1 MLIHLTLPN
10 IYIGILSNGV
20 RKVSKMPRGDREN
33 DELRK
38 TSIEPGYLDNP
49 KGSALIVTGKTKVIC
64 TVMVEESLPPWID
77 EEEAD
82 HGWLTAK
89 YGMLP
94 GSGEERIRRERR
106 GAKGR
111 TKEIQRLIGRSLR
124 AGIDLEKVG
133 PRTLWID
140 CDVLQ
145 ADGGTRTASITGA
158 WVALKLAIKK
168 MMEDGDLEE
177 DPMTGQVAAT
187 SVGIVDG
194 EEKLD
199 LCYEDDF
206 NADVDMNVVMDG
218 EGNFIEIQATGE
230 EAVFSREQH
239 ENLLDLAEKGIDEL
253 LEIQKKTL
261 D

>member
-1 MLIHLTLPN
+1 M
-10 IYIGILSNGV
+10 S
-20 RKVSKMPRGDREN
+20 RENRAN

-38 TSIEPGYLDNP
+38 TAIRPDYLENP
-49 KGSALIVTGKTKVIC
+49 DGSALIETGKTKVIC
-64 TVMVEESLPPWID
+64 TVMIEESLPPWIE

-94 GSGEERIRRERR
+94 GSGEDRIRRERR

-124 AGIDLEKVG
+124 GGIDLGKVG
-133 PRTLWID
+133 PRTFWID

-158 WVALKLAIKK
+158 WVALKLTVDK
-168 MMEDGDLEE
+168 MLENGDLDE
-177 DPMTGQVAAT
+177 DPMKKQVAAT

-194 EEKLD
+194 EELLD

-206 NADVDMNVVMDG
+206 NADVDMNVVMDD
-218 EGNFIEIQATGE
+218 EDNFIEVQATGE

-239 ENLLDLAEKGIDEL
+239 DKLLDLAEKGIDEL
-253 LEIQKKTL
+253 LEAQREVFE
-261 D
+261 

>member
-1 MLIHLTLPN
+1 M
-10 IYIGILSNGV
+10 
-20 RKVSKMPRGDREN
+20 SKGNRAN
-33 DELRK
+33 DEIRE
-38 TSIEPGYLDNP
+38 TSINPGYLENP
-49 KGSALIVTGKTKVIC
+49 KGSALIETGKTKVIC

-77 EEEAD
+77 EEDAD

-94 GSGEERIRRERR
+94 GSGEDRIRRERR

-124 AGIDLEKVG
+124 AGIDLGKVG

-158 WVALKLAIKK
+158 WVALKVAVQK
-168 MMEDGDLEE
+168 MIDDGDLDE

-206 NADVDMNVVMDG
+206 NADVDMNVVMDDK
-218 EGNFIEIQATGE
+218 ENFIEIQATGE
-230 EAVFSREQH
+230 EAVFTREQH
-239 ENLLDLAEKGIDEL
+239 DRLLDLAVKGIKEL
-253 LEIQKKTL
+253 LDIQKSAL
-261 D
+261 ES

>member
-1 MLIHLTLPN
+1 M
-10 IYIGILSNGV
+10 S
-20 RKVSKMPRGDREN
+20 RENRAN
-33 DELRK
+33 DELRA
-38 TSIEPGYLDNP
+38 TSIKPDHLENP
-49 KGSALIVTGKTKVIC
+49 RGSALIETGKTKVIC

-124 AGIDLEKVG
+124 AGIDLSKIG

-158 WVALKLAIKK
+158 WVALKLTV
-168 MMEDGDLEE
+168 EDMLEKEQIDE
-177 DPMTGQVAAT
+177 DPMDRQVAAT
-187 SVGIVDG
+187 SVGVVED
-194 EEKLD
+194 EELLD
-199 LCYEDDF
+199 LCYEDDRD
-206 NADVDMNVVMDG
+206 ADVDMNVVMDDR
-218 EGNFIEIQATGE
+218 GNFIEVQATGE
-230 EAVFSREQH
+230 EAVFTRDQH
-239 ENLLDLAEKGIDEL
+239 DKLLDLAEKGIDEL
-253 LEIQKKTL
+253 TGIQKSL
-261 D
+261 FE

>member
-1 MLIHLTLPN
+1 M
-10 IYIGILSNGV
+10 S
-20 RKVSKMPRGDREN
+20 REN
-33 DELRK
+33 RAKNELRT
-38 TSIEPGYLDNP
+38 TSIEPHYLENP
-49 KGSALIVTGKTKVIC
+49 SGSALIETGKTKVIC
-64 TVMVEESLPPWID
+64 TVMIEESLPPWIENQD
-77 EEEAD
+77 VD

-124 AGIDLEKVG
+124 AGIDLNKVG

-158 WVALKLAIKK
+158 WVALKLTMDKMFEEGKIK
-168 MMEDGDLEE
+168 E
-177 DPMTGQVAAT
+177 DPMTRQVAAT
-187 SVGIVDG
+187 SVGVVED
-194 EEKLD
+194 EVLLD
-199 LCYEDDF
+199 LCFEDDH
-206 NADVDMNVVMDG
+206 NADVDMNVVMDD
-218 EGNFIEIQATGE
+218 EGNFIEVQATGE
-230 EAVFSREQH
+230 EAVFTRKQH
-239 ENLLDLAEKGIDEL
+239 DRLLDLAEKGINEL
-253 LEIQKKTL
+253 VEIQRDVL

>member
-1 MLIHLTLPN
+1 M
-10 IYIGILSNGV
+10 S
-20 RKVSKMPRGDREN
+20 REN
-33 DELRK
+33 RAKDELRT
-38 TSIEPGYLDNP
+38 TSIEPDHLENP
-49 KGSALIVTGKTKVIC
+49 DGSALIETGKTKVIC
-64 TVMVEESLPPWID
+64 TVMIEESLPPWIQNED
-77 EEEAD
+77 VE

-124 AGIDLEKVG
+124 AGIDLDKVG

-158 WVALKLAIKK
+158 WVALKLTMDK
-168 MMEDGDLEE
+168 MLEEGKIDE
-177 DPMTGQVAAT
+177 DPMTRQVAAT
-187 SVGIVDG
+187 SVGIVEN
-194 EEKLD
+194 EELLD
-199 LCYEDDF
+199 LCFEDDH
-206 NADVDMNVVMDG
+206 NADVDMNVIMDD
-218 EGNFIEIQATGE
+218 EGNFIEVQATGE
-230 EAVFSREQH
+230 EAVFSRKQH
-239 ENLLDLAEKGIDEL
+239 DRLLDLAEKGINEL
-253 LEIQKKTL
+253 IQIQRDSL

>member
-1 MLIHLTLPN
+1 M
-10 IYIGILSNGV
+10 S
-20 RKVSKMPRGDREN
+20 REN
-33 DELRK
+33 RANDQLRE
-38 TSIEPGYLDNP
+38 TTIEPGYLENP
-49 KGSALIVTGKTKVIC
+49 KGSALIETGKTKVIC
-64 TVMVEESLPPWID
+64 TVMVEESLPPWIN
-77 EEEAD
+77 EEDAD

-133 PRTLWID
+133 ARTLWID

-158 WVALKLAIKK
+158 WVALKLAIQK
-168 MMEDGDLEE
+168 MQKDGDIEE
-177 DPMTGQVAAT
+177 DPMKRQVAAT
-187 SVGIVDG
+187 SVGVVDG

-199 LCYEDDF
+199 LCYQDDY
-206 NADVDMNVVMDG
+206 NADVDMNVVMDH
-218 EGNFIEIQATGE
+218 EGNFIEVQATGE
-230 EAVFSREQH
+230 EAVFTREQH
-239 ENLLDLAEKGIDEL
+239 DNLLDLAEKGIQKL
-253 LEIQKKTL
+253 TKVQKKTL
-261 D
+261 E

>member
-1 MLIHLTLPN
+1 M
-10 IYIGILSNGV
+10 
-20 RKVSKMPRGDREN
+20 SKGNRAN
-33 DELRK
+33 DEIRE
-38 TSIEPGYLDNP
+38 TSIKPGYLENP
-49 KGSALIVTGKTKVIC
+49 KGSALIETGKTKVIC

-77 EEEAD
+77 EEDAD

-94 GSGEERIRRERR
+94 GSGEDRIRRERR

-124 AGIDLEKVG
+124 AGIDLGKVG

-158 WVALKLAIKK
+158 WVALKLAVQK
-168 MMEDGDLEE
+168 MIDDGDLDE
-177 DPMTGQVAAT
+177 DPMIGQIAAT

-206 NADVDMNVVMDG
+206 NADVDMNVVLDDD
-218 EGNFIEIQATGE
+218 ENFIEIQATGE
-230 EAVFSREQH
+230 EAVFTREQH
-239 ENLLDLAEKGIDEL
+239 ERLLDLAVKGIKEL
-253 LEIQKKTL
+253 LDIQKSAL
-261 D
+261 ES

>member
-1 MLIHLTLPN
+1 MA
-10 IYIGILSNGV
+10 
-20 RKVSKMPRGDREN
+20 RGDRAN
-33 DELRK
+33 DELRE
-38 TSIEPGYLDNP
+38 TSIKPNYLENP
-49 KGSALIVTGKTKVIC
+49 KGSALIETGKTKVIC
-64 TVMVEESLPPWID
+64 TVMVEESLPPWIN

-94 GSGEERIRRERR
+94 GSGEERIRRERK

-158 WVALKLAIKK
+158 WVALKIAVQK
-168 MMEDGDLEE
+168 MMEDEDIEE
-177 DPMTGQVAAT
+177 DPMKRQVAAT
-187 SVGIVDG
+187 SVGVIAD
-194 EEKLD
+194 EERLD

-206 NADVDMNVVMDG
+206 NADVDMNVVMDQ
-218 EGNFIEIQATGE
+218 EGNFIEVQATGE

-239 ENLLDLAEKGIDEL
+239 DKLLDLAEKGIEEL
-253 LEIQKKTL
+253 MKIQKKAL
-261 D
+261 G

>member
-1 MLIHLTLPN
+1 M
-10 IYIGILSNGV
+10 S
-20 RKVSKMPRGDREN
+20 REN
-33 DELRK
+33 RAKDELRT
-38 TSIEPGYLDNP
+38 TSIEPDYLENP
-49 KGSALIVTGKTKVIC
+49 DGSALIQTGKTKVIC
-64 TVMVEESLPPWID
+64 TVMIEESLPPWIQNED
-77 EEEAD
+77 VD

-124 AGIDLEKVG
+124 AGIDLDKVG

-158 WVALKLAIKK
+158 WVASKITMEK
-168 MMEDGDLEE
+168 MLEEGMIEE
-177 DPMTGQVAAT
+177 DPITRQVAAT
-187 SVGIVDG
+187 SVGVVGD
-194 EEKLD
+194 EELLD
-199 LCYEDDF
+199 LCFEDDH
-206 NADVDMNVVMDG
+206 NADVDMNVVMDHQ
-218 EGNFIEIQATGE
+218 GNFIEVQATGE

-239 ENLLDLAEKGIDEL
+239 DRLLDLAEKGINEL
-253 LEIQKKTL
+253 TDIQRNVI